1 MSRSQLKPKSRE
13 NEIVVQEFE
22 NEVLVY
28 DLKSNKAYCLNE
40 TSAAIWL
47 KCNGNHSVSEITNE
61 LRVEIDSSIDED
73 FVYLALE
80 QFKRDDLL
88 EPQSEISSFFEGIS
102 RREIIR
108 QVGLSS
114 LVALPLVSSL
124 VAPSATHAQSVACV
138 GACQCPNAT
147 VNFCSPA
154 AGGGTLDC
162 NTLPNS
168 PTGSCRC
175 RLPFGAPASGTSPG
189 QKVGNC
195 G

>member
-1 MSRSQLKPKSRE
+1 MNPKNRQT
-13 NEIVVQEFE
+13 EIVVQEFE

-28 DLKSNKAYCLNE
+28 DLKFDKAYCLNE
-40 TSAAIWL
+40 SSAAVWR
-47 KCNGNHSVSEITNE
+47 KCDGTRTMSDIAEE
-61 LRVEIDSSIDED
+61 LSVEINSSIDED
-73 FVYLALE
+73 FVRLALE
-80 QFKRDDLL
+80 QFRKDKLIEDETEFATL
-88 EPQSEISSFFEGIS
+88 FEGVS
-102 RREIIR
+102 RREMIR
-108 QVGLSS
+108 KVGLSS

-124 VAPSATHAQSVACV
+124 VAPMATNAQSVACG

-162 NTLPNS
+162 NTLPDS
-168 PTGSCRC
+168 PTGVCRC
-175 RLPFGAPASGTSPG
+175 RLPFGPLGGGSSPG

>member
-1 MSRSQLKPKSRE
+1 MKPKTRE
-13 NEIVVQEFE
+13 TEIVVQEFE

-28 DLKSNKAYCLNE
+28 DLKFDKAYCLNE
-40 TSAAIWL
+40 SSAAVWS
-47 KCNGNHSVSEITNE
+47 KCDGTRLLSDIADE
-61 LRVEIDSSIDED
+61 LSIEVNPSIDED
-73 FVYLALE
+73 FVRLALE
-80 QFKRDDLL
+80 QFRKDKLIQDESDFPSL
-88 EPQSEISSFFEGIS
+88 FDGVS
-102 RREIIR
+102 RREMIR
-108 QVGLSS
+108 KVGLSS

-124 VAPSATHAQSVACV
+124 VAPMATNAQSVACG

-162 NTLPNS
+162 NTLQ
-168 PTGSCRC
+168 TGCRC

-195 G
+195 GL